1 MQLRNMSHNLVLE
14 RESYTVPED
23 SKYKLT
29 YGEKNIVVEVLQ
41 HERKTESLFLSCK
54 K

>member
-23 SKYKLT
+23 SKYKL
-29 YGEKNIVVEVLQ
+29 KNIVVEVLQ